1 MLCLNSAS
9 LPLYVLQM
17 KHISRNMAR
26 DTHNTRFYTLSSFCK
41 SAISL
46 KGLGKLGLL
55 INEAPRQVSD
65 LLEPAV
71 PLSRA
76 LVSSLQSGDCEGG
89 KEREPIQA
97 WNCHQI
103 FEKTVLEAPA
113 SLALKVCARN
123 VVGEEGSLCQKARV
137 RPKRPILSGGCGEA
151 VLCPILGRPASS
163 RFLELAVGAAGH
175 PCLPSR
181 GSPSGF
187 QFLTHYFS
195 ECSFPHASHNRP
207 HGRLY
212 HTERLNTFQ
221 KRPPPPSGCV
231 CG

>member
-65 LLEPAV
+65 LLEPTV

-76 LVSSLQSGDCEGG
+76 LVSSLQSRDREGG

-113 SLALKVCARN
+113 SSALKVCARN
-123 VVGEEGSLCQKARV
+123 VVGEAGSLCQKVPMRQ
-137 RPKRPILSGGCGEA
+137 KRPILSSGGVERQCYVPFWA
-151 VLCPILGRPASS
+151 TQPPPVSWSWQWVLMGTPASPP
-163 RFLELAVGAAGH
+163 GA
-175 PCLPSR
+175 
-181 GSPSGF
+181 
-187 QFLTHYFS
+187 LTLVS
-195 ECSFPHASHNRP
+195 SA
-207 HGRLY
+207 
-212 HTERLNTFQ
+212 
-221 KRPPPPSGCV
+221 
-231 CG
+231 